1 MLVLNNHIFHQQ
13 IHKLQRILEVVLR
26 KILIN
31 PTILDFKLSKI
42 QFNQLSG
49 IETKRA
55 LQDKSI
61 HLYIVIHKSNEL

>member
-42 QFNQLSG
+42 QFNQLSV
-49 IETKRA
+49 IEMKRV
-55 LQDKSI
+55 LQDKLI
-61 HLYIVIHKSNEL
+61 RLYIVIHKSNEL